1 MNGGE
6 TSDRK
11 KQKLIDLGKS
21 KGFLTYDEVN
31 DNMPE
36 DIVSSDQIDDWLSAL
51 GDEGIE
57 IVDSASKVRVPG
69 KGGAGGQPKVVETIE
84 DDDEKEEEEEK
95 EQEEYDAQYSKTN
108 DPVRMYLRKMGS
120 VSLLT
125 REGEVEIAKRIEEG
139 ERRVLQTV
147 LNSPIAIEELL
158 DLSEKLKK
166 EKIRVKEVIKDVDE
180 EDAEFDEAWHAERV
194 IKVLEKVRRITKENE
209 KLVEKNDEKGLS
221 EVKKKKLK
229 DQIQAHRDEMFEEL
243 SELRLN
249 KKVIDRIVHKL
260 KALVVRIEKAE
271 SEVGDIERKVGMNL
285 KDLKKIQKEV
295 KTNPAKARAVTKKL
309 GITMPELEE
318 MDRVIKNAQ
327 KKVQIVE
334 EEANI
339 SNDDLRATYE
349 SIHDGERM
357 AEKAKSE
364 LVEANLRLVVS
375 IAKKYTNRGL
385 QFLDLIQEGNIGL
398 MKAVDKFEYK
408 RGYKFSTYATWWIRQ
423 AITRA
428 IADQARTIRIP
439 VHMIETINKLIRTSR
454 YLVQE
459 LGREPTPE
467 EIAEKM
473 ELPLDKV
480 RKVLKIAKE
489 PISLETPIGEEEDS
503 HLGDFI
509 EDKSIVSP
517 SDAVISMNLAEQTR
531 KVLATLTPRE
541 EKVLRMRFGIGEKS
555 DHTLEEVGQD
565 FEVTRE
571 RIRQIEA
578 KALRKL
584 RHPSRSKRLKAF
596 VEN

>member
-57 IVDSASKVRVPG
+57 IVDSASKVRVPS
-69 KGGAGGQPKVVETIE
+69 KGAVGGQPKVVETIE

-194 IKVLEKVRRITKENE
+194 VKVLEKVRRITKDNE

-229 DQIQAHRDEMFEEL
+229 DQIQAHRDEMFEE
-243 SELRLN
+243 
-249 KKVIDRIVHKL
+249 I
-260 KALVVRIEKAE
+260 
-271 SEVGDIERKVGMNL
+271 G
-285 KDLKKIQKEV
+285 
-295 KTNPAKARAVTKKL
+295 RAHV
-309 GITMPELEE
+309 
-318 MDRVIKNAQ
+318 
-327 KKVQIVE
+327 
-334 EEANI
+334 
-339 SNDDLRATYE
+339 
-349 SIHDGERM
+349 
-357 AEKAKSE
+357 
-364 LVEANLRLVVS
+364 
-375 IAKKYTNRGL
+375 
-385 QFLDLIQEGNIGL
+385 
-398 MKAVDKFEYK
+398 
-408 RGYKFSTYATWWIRQ
+408 
-423 AITRA
+423 
-428 IADQARTIRIP
+428 
-439 VHMIETINKLIRTSR
+439 
-454 YLVQE
+454 
-459 LGREPTPE
+459 
-467 EIAEKM
+467 
-473 ELPLDKV
+473 
-480 RKVLKIAKE
+480 
-489 PISLETPIGEEEDS
+489 
-503 HLGDFI
+503 
-509 EDKSIVSP
+509 
-517 SDAVISMNLAEQTR
+517 
-531 KVLATLTPRE
+531 
-541 EKVLRMRFGIGEKS
+541 
-555 DHTLEEVGQD
+555 
-565 FEVTRE
+565 
-571 RIRQIEA
+571 
-578 KALRKL
+578 
-584 RHPSRSKRLKAF
+584 
-596 VEN
+596 